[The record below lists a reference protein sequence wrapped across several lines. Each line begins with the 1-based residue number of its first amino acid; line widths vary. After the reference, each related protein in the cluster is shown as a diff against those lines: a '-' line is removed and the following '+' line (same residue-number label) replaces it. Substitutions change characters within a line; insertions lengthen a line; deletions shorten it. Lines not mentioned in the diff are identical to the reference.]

1 MVAGKRDVIFVIDNT
16 MGSQGIGSVRE
27 FIKMFVDSMPIGPDE
42 VQVGVAQF
50 GTVPRIEMDLNTYTT
65 REEINAALGGIKPRP
80 GQTINIGAALDFVR
94 TNMLLPEK
102 GSRSEHP
109 GVTQLLLLVTSKQS
123 SDSVEDPA
131 RALLQMGVLTLAA
144 GAKTA
149 SGEELK
155 KIAFTDDLVYML
167 RDIRV
172 LGRPAATQP
181 KQILNTLSTLAR
193 EVVTEV
199 PTETGNFVSFKR
211 FEYISGVLE

>member
-1 MVAGKRDVIFVIDNT
+1 

-27 FIKMFVDSMPIGPDE
+27 FIKMFVDSMPIGPDD

-50 GTVPRIEMDLNTYTT
+50 GTVPRIEMDLNTHRTK
-65 REEINAALGGIKPRP
+65 EEIIAALGGIKPRP

-102 GSRSEHP
+102 GSRIDQTVP
-109 GVTQLLLLVTSKQS
+109 KLLLLVTSKQS
-123 SDSVEDPA
+123 SDSVEEPA
-131 RALLQMGVLTLAA
+131 RALLRNHVLTLAA

-149 SGEELK
+149 SAEELK
-155 KIAFTDDLVYML
+155 KIVFTDDLVFIL

-181 KQILNTLSTLAR
+181 KQILHALSTLAG
-193 EVVTEV
+193 VLVTEL
-199 PTETGNFVSFKR
+199 PTEPGNFVSFKR
-211 FEYISGVLE
+211 FEYISGVL

>member
-1 MVAGKRDVIFVIDNT
+1 

-50 GTVPRIEMDLNTYTT
+50 GTVPRIEMDLNTYRT
-65 REEINAALGGIKPRP
+65 REDIIAALGGIKPRP

-102 GSRSEHP
+102 GSRREQ
-109 GVTQLLLLVTSKQS
+109 GVPQLLLLVTSKQS
-123 SDSVEDPA
+123 SDRVEEPA
-131 RALLQMGVLTLAA
+131 RALLQMSVLILAA

-155 KIAFTDDLVYML
+155 KIAFTNDLVYML

-172 LGRPAATQP
+172 LGRPAAAQP
-181 KQILNTLSTLAR
+181 KLILHTLSTLAGGTI
-193 EVVTEV
+193 TEV
-199 PTETGNFVSFKR
+199 PTETGNFVSFKH
-211 FEYISGVLE
+211 FEKTKFSKKIFSSLDAVSIR